1 MTCFSGACGGQAT
14 GRLVAVVVA
23 AVALLW
29 LATAGIEFPNECQMT
44 YMRNPALFP
53 IRLRKPDRSS
63 FKYSLLRYVQ
73 LGVESDH
80 RKPTGSPVLFLPGH
94 LGSAM
99 QARSLGSHAVQVW
112 QDELAALA
120 LAKSSSTEEDGRVD
134 HQSKSSAGI
143 HHHHHH
149 LHHRPL
155 DVYTVDFN
163 EEWSGIS
170 GHHLLDQAEFINTAV
185 QTILSLYSA
194 DNRPPRLEKNAP
206 WKRPTHVV
214 IVAHSMAGFAARAAL
229 TLDNYRKDTIKT
241 IITLSTPHQNPP
253 FLLES
258 SAGALYDQVNSVWRE
273 AAIFHKTEL
282 AYKRAVEDRKLRVKQ
297 AFETAKVEAK
307 AAAAVAEAQRAQELE
322 NSAAKVEE
330 AEASP
335 SEGGSAGQAASDSS
349 SPPPE
354 PAEPEVVPATVPE
367 VPRPHYRHDKQLLK
381 SVASTTVVSVA
392 GGFQDQLIYA
402 GLTRL
407 EGIVDRDRG
416 LQFLATDLGGGV
428 SADHLAVLWCYQVAR
443 PIAASVAAITK
454 VSSGWISAEDHL
466 EMLNRTLRQQE
477 QQAGTTEPLMMPAAA
492 VLSLDDNS
500 MFALEYASEDRTFV
514 ARLGF
519 IVHWFFIQDGTGAL
533 AFWLAS
539 FCCVLAQ
546 FLRSTAASSSEATAD
561 SRRPCLT
568 LAVWPD
574 YHNPLLLS
582 LGFGREAPGS
592 SKPTIARTAITVGL
606 TASLGVCFFA
616 QYLAPAFAPA
626 WLQSVLFIPAGWAAK
641 IGLATPVLQCLL
653 AAASSTLV
661 LHFLDNTV
669 WVLGRLCAGAKRF
682 TPRALRKLASRVTKI
697 VSRHATKLAWS
708 LLTVLVLAAHSM
720 DRLGNEGLDFVWTF
734 RRPRFALE
742 LAVVHIFLL
751 TVAFV
756 ALLRLLVGLVGAP
769 KTRSTEYQRL
779 VLWGYFCFLPIAMFQ
794 AIASVEVL
802 TRAPVRLQNYSWR
815 ALLHV
820 LTLVPVTAHL
830 LVARSFPI
838 EAENFSADSSAA
850 AEQAAL
856 AAEDVDESEDEEDE
870 QQEYRG
876 GGGGRSAKPDYAARL
891 AARRRK
897 RGCKFGPHE
906 LGAAWSVYQED
917 KSAPGVVRHRFAS
930 GEVVF
935 EGPVF
940 TVAHCNC
947 AGEGLDPTEWCEYC
961 QCKACGV
968 RTWDAFNSSKRGNG
982 GGAWSSGSSAA
993 ADLKTRV
1000 GLYATAVL
1008 TVVFATATPHRV
1020 HIFAALV
1027 AVQVLF
1033 AHMQKS
1039 SELQRWY
1046 RGE

>member
-1 MTCFSGACGGQAT
+1 MFFYAGTRRGQAT
-14 GRLVAVVVA
+14 GRLVAVIVA
-23 AVALLW
+23 AVTLFW

-44 YMRNPALFP
+44 YMRNPGLFP

-73 LGVESDH
+73 LGVESDF

-112 QDELAALA
+112 QEELAALA
-120 LAKSSSTEEDGRVD
+120 RSPDG
-134 HQSKSSAGI
+134 AGQTTGT
-143 HHHHHH
+143 
-149 LHHRPL
+149 HRPL

-185 QTILSLYSA
+185 QTILSLYSV
-194 DNRPPRLEKNAP
+194 DNRPPSLEKNAL

-241 IITLSTPHQNPP
+241 MFTLSTPHQNPP

-273 AAIFHKTEL
+273 AAIFHKSEA
-282 AYKRAVEDRKLRVKQ
+282 AYERAVEDRKLRVKQ
-297 AFETAKVEAK
+297 ALETAKVEAK

-322 NSAAKVEE
+322 KNAAGEA
-330 AEASP
+330 AEAVREEG
-335 SEGGSAGQAASDSS
+335 SEEKAVSDSL
-349 SPPPE
+349 PE
-354 PAEPEVVPATVPE
+354 HAEPEVVPATIPV

-407 EGIVDRDRG
+407 EGIVDRG

-443 PIAASVAAITK
+443 PIAAAVAAITK
-454 VSSGWISAEDHL
+454 TSSGWISAKDHL
-466 EMLNRTLRQQE
+466 ETLNHTLRQQ
-477 QQAGTTEPLMMPAAA
+477 AGTEPLPPP
-492 VLSLDDNS
+492 VLSLDDDRV
-500 MFALEYASEDRTFV
+500 FALEYASEDRTFV
-514 ARLGF
+514 AKLGF

-539 FCCVLAQ
+539 FCCILSQ
-546 FLRSTAASSSEATAD
+546 FLCINAASSEATT
-561 SRRPCLT
+561 SRPSLA

-574 YHNPLLLS
+574 FHNPLLLI
-582 LGFGREAPGS
+582 LGLGKEA
-592 SKPTIARTAITVGL
+592 KPTTTRTAITASL
-606 TASLGVCFFA
+606 TVSLGVCFFA

-626 WLQSVLFIPAGWAAK
+626 WLQSFLFIPTGWAAK
-641 IGLATPVLQCLL
+641 FRLATPVLQCLL
-653 AAASSTLV
+653 AAASSTL
-661 LHFLDNTV
+661 LLLFLDNTV
-669 WVLGRLCAGAKRF
+669 WVLGRVLAGAKRF
-682 TPRALRKLASRVTKI
+682 TPRALRKLGSRITKL
-697 VSRHATKLAWS
+697 VSRHAIKLAWS
-708 LLTVLVLAAHSM
+708 LLAVLVLAAHSM
-720 DRLGNEGLDFVWTF
+720 DRLGNEGFEFEWTF

-742 LAVVHIFLL
+742 LAVAHIFLL
-751 TVAFV
+751 TVACM
-756 ALLRLLVGLVGAP
+756 ALLRLFVGLIGAP
-769 KTRSTEYQRL
+769 KTRATEYQRL

-794 AIASVEVL
+794 AIASIEVL
-802 TRAPVRLQNYSWR
+802 TRAPARLQNYSWR
-815 ALLHV
+815 GLLHV
-820 LTLVPVTAHL
+820 LTLVPIAAHL

-838 EAENFSADSSAA
+838 EAESFSADSSVA

-856 AAEDVDESEDEEDE
+856 AVEDADESDQEEE
-870 QQEYRG
+870 QQDRG
-876 GGGGRSAKPDYAARL
+876 RTKPNYAARL

-917 KSAPGVVRHRFAS
+917 ESAPGVMRHRFAS

-968 RTWDAFNSSKRGNG
+968 RTWDAFNSSKGGNG
-982 GGAWSSGSSAA
+982 GTWASSTSATA
-993 ADLKTRV
+993 NFKTRI

-1027 AVQVLF
+1027 AVQLLF